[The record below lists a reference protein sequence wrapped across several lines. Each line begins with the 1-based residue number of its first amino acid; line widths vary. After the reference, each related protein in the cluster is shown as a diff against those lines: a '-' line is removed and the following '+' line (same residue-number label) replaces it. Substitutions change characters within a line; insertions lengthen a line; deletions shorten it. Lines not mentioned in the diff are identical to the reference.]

1 MLESDQPPYTALI
14 VDMLPTNIS
23 NPAVIANTYKMGFS
37 IPQNVECV
45 KYQVVSSIKWR
56 DRKHSYMIKITK
68 PKGTT
73 LEGQQIFSHVHF
85 GSYYPLLR
93 FN

>member
-37 IPQNVECV
+37 IPQNVPTADV
-45 KYQVVSSIKWR
+45 GNRPTSFLFLPKKIKPIPVR
-56 DRKHSYMIKITK
+56 MGLRRTYTDPALADQNFR
-68 PKGTT
+68 
-73 LEGQQIFSHVHF
+73 EGCFT
-85 GSYYPLLR
+85 
-93 FN
+93 